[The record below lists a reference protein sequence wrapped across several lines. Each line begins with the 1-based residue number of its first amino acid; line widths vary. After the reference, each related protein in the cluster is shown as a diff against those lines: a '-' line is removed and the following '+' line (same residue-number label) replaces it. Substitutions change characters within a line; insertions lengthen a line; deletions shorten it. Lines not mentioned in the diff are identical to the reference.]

1 MTCLNVNRVRFTF
14 NGTLDKFGIVDGK
27 DKIRVLDQPAVTTEH
42 TVFCVMAAYAAAHCP
57 NV

>member
-27 DKIRVLDQPAVTTEH
+27 DKIRVVDQPAEH